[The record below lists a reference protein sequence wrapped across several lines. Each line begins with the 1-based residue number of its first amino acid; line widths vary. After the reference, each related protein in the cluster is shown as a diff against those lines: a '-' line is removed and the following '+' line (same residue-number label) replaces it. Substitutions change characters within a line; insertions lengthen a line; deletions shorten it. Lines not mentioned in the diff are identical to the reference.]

1 MSFGRGGQA
10 VPEDPYDNAIPDED
24 ASKIVSDAAQFADL
38 HNRIQSVNHHLS
50 TIFRSIGQ
58 NAAVGEQRHAET
70 ATMIGDIKELLG
82 RFSKLEVMEGRLR
95 DIETEM
101 RGMRQ
106 EMSGRLRDSEN
117 AIKYH
122 VSDKHE
128 TLAQNVQAQ
137 TKSGHARLIWV
148 VIGSQVVLVGGFVYY
163 KRRKTSP
170 KKYL

>member
-1 MSFGRGGQA
+1 
-10 VPEDPYDNAIPDED
+10 
-24 ASKIVSDAAQFADL
+24 
-38 HNRIQSVNHHLS
+38 HHLS

-70 ATMIGDIKELLG
+70 AAMIGDIKTLLG
-82 RFSKLEVMEGRLR
+82 RFGKLDVMEGRLR

-137 TKSGHARLIWV
+137 TKSGHAKLIWV
-148 VIGSQVVLVGGFVYY
+148 VIGSQVVL
-163 KRRKTSP
+163 
-170 KKYL
+170 

>member
-70 ATMIGDIKELLG
+70 ASMIGDIRTLLG
-82 RFSKLEVMEGRLR
+82 RFEKLDVMEQRLR

-101 RGMRQ
+101 RGMRH

-128 TLAQNVQAQ
+128 TLAQDDLGRDWE
-137 TKSGHARLIWV
+137 SGCVGWRVCVLQEEEDVAEE
-148 VIGSQVVLVGGFVYY
+148 VLVSEGNVGCG
-163 KRRKTSP
+163 
-170 KKYL
+170 L

>member
-1 MSFGRGGQA
+1 
-10 VPEDPYDNAIPDED
+10 
-24 ASKIVSDAAQFADL
+24 
-38 HNRIQSVNHHLS
+38 
-50 TIFRSIGQ
+50 
-58 NAAVGEQRHAET
+58 
-70 ATMIGDIKELLG
+70 
-82 RFSKLEVMEGRLR
+82 MEGRLR